1 MDIKVLSSSVHVDSA
16 SASTSTSTS
25 TSISP
30 NLPVNDE
37 ELARQLYEEELKLE
51 AHIVNDDILAQQ
63 LQEHYDK
70 EMAAELQ
77 TNADNESEVLTAPQN
92 TSINGI
98 TSYIFVFRKIHQFSF
113 FILSPSPTERE
124 SVRMYIIAKIRGDL
138 APFFVS

>member
-16 SASTSTSTS
+16 SASTSTS

-77 TNADNESEVLTAPQN
+77 TNADNESEVLTTPQN

-113 FILSPSPTERE
+113 FILSPSPRERE
-124 SVRMYIIAKIRGDL
+124 SVRCI
-138 APFFVS
+138 S